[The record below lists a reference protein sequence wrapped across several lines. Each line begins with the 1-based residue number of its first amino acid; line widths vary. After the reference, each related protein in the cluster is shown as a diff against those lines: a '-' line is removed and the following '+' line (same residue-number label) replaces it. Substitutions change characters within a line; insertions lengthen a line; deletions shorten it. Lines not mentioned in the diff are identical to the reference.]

1 MNAHEQFADDLAIYA
16 VGALEGDE
24 RAALE
29 HHLQDC
35 AACRRELD
43 ALRGDLASLAL
54 SASQAAPPARARQR
68 LLSAIAAEPR
78 RQPAPSRNL
87 WWALVPSLAAACL
100 ALIALVL
107 WSDQSRMRGELA
119 DLQRNNA
126 KQEQQLRQANEVVA
140 TLTDPAAVRFTLS
153 AAKTPPQPQGK
164 TIYARDRGT
173 LIFVASNMP
182 ALPAQK
188 TYELWLIASSGAA
201 IPAGLFQP
209 DAHGNAT
216 LINPPLPAG
225 VDAKTFAIT
234 VEPASGSPAP
244 TSQPIMVGVGG

>member
-29 HHLQDC
+29 RHLQDC

-43 ALRGDLASLAL
+43 ALRGDMGSLAL
-54 SASQAAPPARARQR
+54 SASHATPPARARQR

-78 RQPAPSRNL
+78 RQPGASRNL
-87 WWALVPSLAAACL
+87 WWTLVPSLAAACL

-107 WSDQSRMRGELA
+107 LSDQSHMRGELA
-119 DLQRNNA
+119 DLQRTSA
-126 KQEQQLRQANEVVA
+126 QQEQKLRQADEVVA

-153 AAKTPPQPQGK
+153 ATKTPPQPQGK

-216 LINPPLPAG
+216 LVNPPLPVG
-225 VDAKTFAIT
+225 VEAKTFAIT